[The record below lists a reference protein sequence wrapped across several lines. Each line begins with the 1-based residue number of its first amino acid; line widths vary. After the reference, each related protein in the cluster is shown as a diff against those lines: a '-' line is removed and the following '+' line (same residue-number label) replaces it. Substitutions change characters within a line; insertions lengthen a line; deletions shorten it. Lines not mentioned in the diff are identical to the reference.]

1 MAASVRHLLDRLH
14 GLSVPARLI
23 WLRLL
28 SLFFL
33 GVGLSARLH
42 LGRLAA
48 LAPVL
53 LELID

>member
-1 MAASVRHLLDRLH
+1 MRRPLDRLH
-14 GLSVPARLI
+14 GLSVSARLL
-23 WLRLL
+23 WLRLP
-28 SLFFL
+28 SLLF